1 VDEAALRMSEGAAVA
16 RPLPVLVGL
25 VGLAALLLAP
35 RAAAQEALAVGVAPT
50 ARLLVDSVRLVDC
63 AGTTDASGFI
73 NCQIPNYQPQ
83 FNVAGVDPV
92 LIGPVGG
99 QRNLPSATIYRV
111 SIDQTNDVVRLRIIG
126 TEVVP
131 WVDGHVG
138 PIPYRS
144 GPVQLQLQLFLD
156 AT

>member
-1 VDEAALRMSEGAAVA
+1 MRKLLVAAAASAALVVAGVTVAGAQATDTV
-16 RPLPVLVGL
+16 
-25 VGLAALLLAP
+25 
-35 RAAAQEALAVGVAPT
+35 
-50 ARLLVDSVRLVDC
+50 VDSVRLVDC
-63 AGTTDASGFI
+63 AGTTDANGFI
-73 NCQIPNYQPQ
+73 NCAIPDYQPA

-111 SIDQTNDVVRLRIIG
+111 SINQTTDVVRLRIIG
-126 TEVVP
+126 TENIFWP
-131 WVDGHVG
+131 HDGHIG

>member
-1 VDEAALRMSEGAAVA
+1 MRKLLVAAVA
-16 RPLPVLVGL
+16 G
-25 VGLAALLLAP
+25 A
-35 RAAAQEALAVGVAPT
+35 ALAVAGVTVAGAQAT
-50 ARLLVDSVRLVDC
+50 DTVVDSVRLVDC

-73 NCQIPNYQPQ
+73 NCQIPDYQPQ

-111 SIDQTNDVVRLRIIG
+111 LIDQTNDVVRLRIIG

-156 AT
+156 ATT